1 MAGVSGINGNIS
13 ISGAMGGSIKSWNAN
28 FTRPTVDVTVFGGGT
43 RNRAVGICDI
53 TGSMTG
59 TMNNSLSPALAF
71 TGNTA
76 PADITLTA
84 TTGKTLV
91 FKAIIDS
98 FTIGCAVDGEAT
110 YSANFSVASTAA
122 SFAGGVTA
130 SW

>member
-28 FTRPTVDVTVFGGGT
+28 FTRPSVDVTVFGGGN
-43 RNRAVGICDI
+43 RNRAAGICDI

-84 TTGKTLV
+84 ATGKTIV

-122 SFAGGVTA
+122 SFSAGVTA
-130 SW
+130 AW